1 METEDNT
8 INPTP
13 EELDSLFTN
22 EIGFYHPSVGY
33 WQAIAG
39 VTPEILESYP
49 EGTMQVPLIPGS
61 NYEWKDNQ
69 WVEKPVEPIVY
80 TDEEIKSFRA
90 AAYIREADPI
100 FFKYQR
106 GEATENDW
114 TSKVQEI
121 RDRYPYNTPPQQQE
135 EE

>member
-1 METEDNT
+1 MEEQ
-8 INPTP
+8 
-13 EELDSLFTN
+13 EEQLLEETTH
-22 EIGFYHPSVGY
+22 EIGLYHPSIGY

-39 VTPEILESYP
+39 ITPELIELYP
-49 EGTMQVPLIPGS
+49 EGTIQVPLIPGS

-80 TDEEIKSFRA
+80 TDEEIKIMRA
-90 AAYIREADPI
+90 SAYIREADPI

-121 RDRYPYNTPPQQQE
+121 RDRYPYNTPTQQQE